1 MRYIKFLFFYLFCST
16 QYICKVT
23 TFHHTFYI
31 GDEKRMAVLE
41 RQIADLTLR
50 ELNFL
55 AVEINSVN
63 ISFVCGF

>member
-1 MRYIKFLFFYLFCST
+1 
-16 QYICKVT
+16 
-23 TFHHTFYI
+23 
-31 GDEKRMAVLE
+31 MAVLE